1 MRQTLDPKLDVVFKL
16 LFADER
22 NKALLIS
29 LLNAVLRP
37 PSPILDLV
45 VLNPE
50 LPKEAT
56 DERGAVLDVRARL
69 ADGTQIDLELQAR
82 HHPGLRERELFYWA
96 RMYTTQIGRGD
107 DYLELKPTICIFIL
121 NFSDSDSPRFHSIFR
136 VLEIHDHREFSQDLE
151 IHTLELPKLEEEAA
165 HDPDSPVLKWGRFF
179 RATTDEELEKL
190 AMADP
195 DMNAAKQALD
205 RLSADPKAQQL
216 AEDRELAIWNLKRT
230 VKLAEQQAEARGKAE
245 GEARGKVRGKAEGK
259 AEALRDVLAKLLT
272 LKFGGVS
279 EEVRDRIQRA
289 NETEVSRWTERV
301 LSASSVDAV
310 FQN

>member
-1 MRQTLDPKLDVVFKL
+1 
-16 LFADER
+16 
-22 NKALLIS
+22 
-29 LLNAVLRP
+29 
-37 PSPILDLV
+37 
-45 VLNPE
+45 
-50 LPKEAT
+50 
-56 DERGAVLDVRARL
+56 
-69 ADGTQIDLELQAR
+69 
-82 HHPGLRERELFYWA
+82 
-96 RMYTTQIGRGD
+96 
-107 DYLELKPTICIFIL
+107 
-121 NFSDSDSPRFHSIFR
+121 
-136 VLEIHDHREFSQDLE
+136 
-151 IHTLELPKLEEEAA
+151 
-165 HDPDSPVLKWGRFF
+165 VLKWGRFF

>member
-56 DERGAVLDVRARL
+56 DERGAVLDIRVRL
-69 ADGTQIDLELQAR
+69 TDGTQIDLELQAR
-82 HHPGLRERELFYWA
+82 QHPGLRERELFYWA
-96 RMYTTQIGRGD
+96 RMYTSQIGRGD
-107 DYLELKPTICIFIL
+107 D
-121 NFSDSDSPRFHSIFR
+121 
-136 VLEIHDHREFSQDLE
+136 HREFSRDLE
-151 IHTLELPKLEEEAA
+151 SHTLELPKLEEEAA
-165 HDPDSPVLKWGRFF
+165 HDPESAVLKWGRFF
-179 RATTDEELEKL
+179 RATTDEELEEL

-195 DMNAAKQALD
+195 DMNAAQQALD

-230 VKLAEQQAEARGKAE
+230 VELAEQQ
-245 GEARGKVRGKAEGK
+245 GEARGKAEGK

-272 LKFGGVS
+272 LKFGKVS
-279 EEVRDRIQRA
+279 KEVGNRIQSA
-289 NETEVSRWTERV
+289 NEAEVLRWTERV
-301 LSASSVDAV
+301 LSAPSVDAV
-310 FQN
+310 FQD